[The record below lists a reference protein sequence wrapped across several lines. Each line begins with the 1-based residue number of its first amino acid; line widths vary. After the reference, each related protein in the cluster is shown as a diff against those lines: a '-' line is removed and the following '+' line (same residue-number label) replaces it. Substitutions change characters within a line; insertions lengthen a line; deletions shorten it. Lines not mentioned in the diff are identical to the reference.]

1 MSPQLST
8 VAGLGQGPVSSG
20 CFPHPA
26 HLIHTQPCCPWKW
39 LSGPLCEAGTPPR
52 PWGGPNVAGFQPLS
66 TRFPAGCLQA
76 VAQPLSLH
84 RTRCRSGT
92 SFLGCG

>member
-1 MSPQLST
+1 MSPQPST
-8 VAGLGQGPVSSG
+8 LAGLGHGHVSSG
-20 CFPHPA
+20 WFPHPA
-26 HLIHTQPCCPWKW
+26 RLTHEQPCSPWKW
-39 LSGPLCEAGTPPR
+39 LRGPLCEAGTPPWL
-52 PWGGPNVAGFQPLS
+52 WGAPSVAGLQPLS
-66 TRFPAGCLQA
+66 ARFPAGCLQA